1 MDVFVSWS
9 GVTSRKVAEALRD
22 WLPDP
27 IPALKPWMS
36 DEDLESGSR
45 WGAELETQLVSARVG
60 ILCVTPENLD
70 ARWIHFEAGAISKS
84 SKGQT
89 LVCPY
94 LCGLQLNTLKWPL
107 RQFQAVN
114 ADRAGTRRLVRTLNR
129 ALPPSKRVEEARLD
143 RAFGRCWKD
152 LSKRLATVALANDKS
167 GSPTEKEMLEDI
179 WRMIRTQPLIPG
191 TGRGSFTQKKR
202 ESWSDLMLLLESTAR
217 EARSLG
223 ITARDMGLHELRSKS
238 ESLARRMDL
247 INPSN
252 FEELQK
258 TLWWMGER
266 GTEEDVDLLERIR
279 KSPPF
284 SEKEVCKMV
293 EVALTRIRKRLADT

>member
-1 MDVFVSWS
+1 MDVFISWS

-27 IPALKPWMS
+27 IPALRPWMS
-36 DEDLESGSR
+36 EEDVDSGSR
-45 WGAELETQLVSARVG
+45 WGPVLEKRLMSARVG
-60 ILCVTPENLD
+60 ILCVTVENLD
-70 ARWIHFEAGAISKS
+70 ARWMHFEAGAISKS
-84 SKGQT
+84 SEGGT

-94 LCGLQLNTLKWPL
+94 LCGLRLDALKWPL
-107 RQFQAVN
+107 KQFQAVN
-114 ADRAGTRRLVRTLNR
+114 ADRAGTKKLVCTLNR
-129 ALPPSKRVEEARLD
+129 ALPPSKRLEGLRLD
-143 RAFGRCWKD
+143 KAFGRCWKD
-152 LSKRLATVALANDKS
+152 LSSRLAKVAFAQDAS

-179 WRMIRTQPLIPG
+179 WRTIRAQPLIPG
-191 TGRGSFTQKKR
+191 IGRGSFTQRRR

-247 INPSN
+247 ISPSN
-252 FEELQK
+252 LEEFQK

-266 GTEEDVDLLERIR
+266 GSKEDIDLLERIH

-284 SEKEVCKMV
+284 SEREVPEMV
-293 EVALTRIRKRLADT
+293 EAALARMRGRLSKI